1 MRPTAR
7 KVTRQLL
14 DAIEEGIVSKDDVIR
29 ACLDYMSEADVADM
43 CENEGL
49 LGTDQDEENEE
60 GFLIDEF

>member
-49 LGTDQDEENEE
+49 LETDQDEENEE

>member
-49 LGTDQDEENEE
+49 LGIDQDEENEE

>member
-14 DAIEEGIVSKDDVIR
+14 DAIDEGIVSKDDVIR

>member
-14 DAIEEGIVSKDDVIR
+14 DAIDEGIVSKDDVIR

-49 LGTDQDEENEE
+49 LETDQDEENEE

>member
-14 DAIEEGIVSKDDVIR
+14 DAINEGIVSKDDVIR

>member
-14 DAIEEGIVSKDDVIR
+14 DAIDEGIVSKDDVIR

-49 LGTDQDEENEE
+49 LGIDQDEENEE